1 MNTWPKA
8 SRSSLRDCSIKK
20 CGQRKVADVK
30 TRTSPEMSVN
40 THIAGR
46 SAKALSFAVRYM
58 LAGPRIAILF
68 SHSKVNNMYN

>member
-1 MNTWPKA
+1 M
-8 SRSSLRDCSIKK
+8 
-20 CGQRKVADVK
+20 VADVK
-30 TRTSPEMSVN
+30 TRTSSEMGVN

-46 SAKALSFAVRYM
+46 AAKALSFAVRYM